1 MTKKLFL
8 LTVLTLITGTFTFKA
23 NAADDSCAKLIS
35 NFFLTGQKAQQYQWV
50 NRSLSDVQI
59 TKIEESLK
67 AEGIELKS
75 GSIIHVLKINDLG
88 KEPINGIFPQVI
100 KENTTYE
107 NKLLALS
114 TVDQDPKVTFQFR
127 AFMSNKEIFDY
138 NTYQGTKLPT
148 SVTNGAAEFLNASS
162 KLPSAYGVE
171 LKKVEISIVHP
182 YYQVGVNVEGK
193 PTAHLDLIN
202 AIEYEEAIA
211 VLKALPRGIEVVLK
225 AITPNGFYYETVL
238 KL

>member
-23 NAADDSCAKLIS
+23 NAADDSCATLIS
-35 NFFLTGQKAQQYQWV
+35 KFFLSGQKAQQYKWV

-59 TKIEESLK
+59 EKIQESLK
-67 AEGIELKS
+67 GQGIELKA
-75 GSIIHVLKINDLG
+75 GSTIHVLTINDLG
-88 KEPINGIFPQVI
+88 KGPINGIFPQVL
-100 KENTTYE
+100 KENTAYE

-114 TVDQDPKVTFQFR
+114 SVNQEPKATFQFR
-127 AFMSNKEIFDY
+127 AVMSNKEIFDY
-138 NTYQGTKLPT
+138 NIYQGTKLPT
-148 SVTNGAAEFLNASS
+148 SVLNGAAEFLNASS
-162 KLPSAYGVE
+162 KLPFAYGVE

-182 YYQVGVNVEGK
+182 YFQVGVNVDGK

-202 AIEYEEAIA
+202 AVEYEEAIE
-211 VLKALPRGIEVVLK
+211 VLKSLPRGVEVILK